1 MVISTRRADLL
12 HFVFGRPVE
21 STADFCLSSPAE
33 NGQKQTLTDIPFW
46 TDRLP
51 SSRCLSLLSDFEV
64 NIDGDE

>member
-33 NGQKQTLTDIPFW
+33 NGQEQSLDKRTPGIENELTFNQ
-46 TDRLP
+46 RLKEEKCNRY
-51 SSRCLSLLSDFEV
+51 S
-64 NIDGDE
+64 IG